1 MGQLN
6 LIDEDTAGAYF
17 EGFCLYVPGYI
28 LNQAIKKIEAR
39 QGKGR
44 QGNLSGWSTLAVTM
58 DKIEGF
64 ASPSRGVV

>member
-6 LIDEDTAGAYF
+6 LIDEDTAAS
-17 EGFCLYVPGYI
+17 
-28 LNQAIKKIEAR
+28 NQEDRDEAR
-39 QGKGR
+39 PGKGR

-64 ASPSRGVV
+64 TSPSRGVV

>member
-6 LIDEDTAGAYF
+6 LIDEDTAGTV
-17 EGFCLYVPGYI
+17 L
-28 LNQAIKKIEAR
+28 LLQQAIKKIEA
-39 QGKGR
+39 R